1 MSAAF
6 SPRRLAAMMLKEFY
20 QIIRDPSTILIAF
33 VLPLILIFL
42 FGFAVNLDTSRTRIG
57 LAVEDNGDAA
67 RSLAGAFQSSRW
79 FNVVATGSV
88 GPLKDALVGERVRGI
103 IVIPQDFGRQVAHGS
118 GEIQVI
124 TDGSIP
130 NSASFLGSYAE
141 GVRASWAAQR
151 ATDHGQAGAPP
162 ISVDNRFWFN
172 PGSISRNYLVP
183 GAIAIVMT
191 MIGTLLTALVI
202 AREWERGT
210 MEAIMATSLNMAEFI
225 ATKVLPY
232 YVLGLGAITV
242 CTVVAITVFEV
253 PFRGSVFALFVIS
266 SSFLFSALGQGLLIS
281 ATTKNQFI
289 ASQIALLTAFLPSLL
304 LSGFIYEI
312 SSAPLWVRYVTIFV
326 PARYLIPQLQT
337 VFLAGDDWS
346 LFLPDI
352 GVLLLFGTFFFILTV
367 RANKRRIA

>member
-1 MSAAF
+1 MSAKF
-6 SPRRLAAMMLKEFY
+6 SPRRLSAMMLKEFY
-20 QIIRDPSTILIAF
+20 QIVRDPSTILIAF
-33 VLPLILIFL
+33 VLPFILIFL

-67 RSLAGAFQSSRW
+67 KSLASAFQTSRW
-79 FNVVATGSV
+79 FDVVATGAV
-88 GPLKDALVGERVRGI
+88 GPLKNALVGEHVRGI
-103 IVIPQDFGRQVAHGS
+103 IVIPQDFGRRVARG
-118 GEIQVI
+118 GGDIQVI

-130 NSASFLGSYAE
+130 NSASFIGGYAE

-151 ATDHGQAGAPP
+151 ATDQGRRMSPP
-162 ISVDNRFWFN
+162 ITLDSRFWFN
-172 PGSISRNYLVP
+172 PGTISRYYLVP

-210 MEAIMATSLNMAEFI
+210 MEAIMATSLSMPEFI

-232 YVLGLGAITV
+232 YVLGLGAISV
-242 CTVVAITVFEV
+242 CTVMAITVFSV
-253 PFRGSVFALFVIS
+253 PFRGSVFALFIIS

-312 SSAPLWVRYVTIFV
+312 SSTPLWVQYVTVFV

-352 GVLLLFGTFFFILTV
+352 GVLLLFGLFFFFLTV